1 MNDANILGEFELT
14 IFYRSGATVARKLLS
29 LTPLC
34 IVCLLLAACDY
45 NTNASMQV
53 TYPYFKEGR
62 TNARIGLD
70 YLHDGETGRAY
81 EKMMQAL
88 QQAPNDPLVLD
99 AVGYY
104 YEKSGDLATANGY
117 FFKALTIAPAS
128 GTIRDN
134 YGAFLCR
141 NGYKKEAIEYF
152 LQAAHAPEYSG
163 AARSYA
169 NARYCAKGLGD
180 TADSAY
186 YTELL
191 EHPIPQSTDTK

>member
-1 MNDANILGEFELT
+1 
-14 IFYRSGATVARKLLS
+14 VARKLLS

-34 IVCLLLAACDY
+34 IVCLLIAACDP
-45 NTNASMQV
+45 NTHASMQV
-53 TYPYFKEGR
+53 TYPYFREGR

-70 YLHDGETGRAY
+70 YLHDGETALAHD
-81 EKMMQAL
+81 KMMLAL

-99 AVGYY
+99 AVAYY
-104 YEKSGDLATANGY
+104 YEKSGDIKTANDY

-128 GTIRDN
+128 GTVRDN

-141 NGYKKEAIEYF
+141 NGYNEAAIEYF
-152 LQAAHAPEYSG
+152 LQAAHARDYSG

>member
-1 MNDANILGEFELT
+1 
-14 IFYRSGATVARKLLS
+14 VARKLLS

-53 TYPYFKEGR
+53 SYPYFKEGR

-70 YLHDGETGRAY
+70 YLHDGDTGRAY

-99 AVGYY
+99 AVAYY
-104 YEKSGDLATANGY
+104 YEKCGDLATANGY

-152 LQAAHAPEYSG
+152 LQAAHAPDYSE
-163 AARSYA
+163 ASRAYA

-180 TADSAY
+180 TTDSAY